1 MAKHLTHSQFLH
13 SSLQC
18 FVSTPKR
25 FWFTGLNSRFWV
37 SVYQGCRTG
46 LGHETCYTTRN
57 CVKVKKKPGL
67 ECWSRRYHNQVVFR
81 LDFSPGSQVHVNNL
95 FNQEFRLSR
104 PTLQWLKLP
113 VSLLRVFQE
122 CCCYFSGLYLQ
133 ACTHVS
139 LTSFPVAAKSQWLQN
154 PSLSRKINNFSKEK
168 QSIIHFYCMF
178 GKQLTPSIEQ
188 GVFALLSFPLEELQT
203 LQTLVA
209 DTSQA
214 MFSNSNNNTLNCEI
228 KTRLRW
234 VLGYKFLRISNYNW
248 LESLTGCNKPQ
259 RFFPTFSWKL
269 VLMGKALNSIAHANM
284 CFISATKSSYS
295 FLTLRKNLR

>member
-13 SSLQC
+13 SSSQC

-25 FWFTGLNSRFWV
+25 FQFTGLNSRFWV

-122 CCCYFSGLYLQ
+122 CSCYFSGLYLQ

-139 LTSFPVAAKSQWLQN
+139 LTSSQWLQN
-154 PSLSRKINNFSKEK
+154 LSGCKILPSLERSITFLKKNN
-168 QSIIHFYCMF
+168 
-178 GKQLTPSIEQ
+178 PS
-188 GVFALLSFPLEELQT
+188 
-203 LQTLVA
+203 
-209 DTSQA
+209 
-214 MFSNSNNNTLNCEI
+214 
-228 KTRLRW
+228 
-234 VLGYKFLRISNYNW
+234 
-248 LESLTGCNKPQ
+248 
-259 RFFPTFSWKL
+259 
-269 VLMGKALNSIAHANM
+269 
-284 CFISATKSSYS
+284 FISTACLENSSHHP
-295 FLTLRKNLR
+295 

>member
-13 SSLQC
+13 SSSQC

-25 FWFTGLNSRFWV
+25 FQFTGLNSRFWV

-95 FNQEFRLSR
+95 FNQEFRLSW

-122 CCCYFSGLYLQ
+122 CSCYFSGLYLQ

-139 LTSFPVAAKSQWLQN
+139 LTSSQWLQN
-154 PSLSRKINNFSKEK
+154 LSGCKILPSLER
-168 QSIIHFYCMF
+168 SIIFL
-178 GKQLTPSIEQ
+178 KKNSPS
-188 GVFALLSFPLEELQT
+188 
-203 LQTLVA
+203 
-209 DTSQA
+209 
-214 MFSNSNNNTLNCEI
+214 
-228 KTRLRW
+228 
-234 VLGYKFLRISNYNW
+234 
-248 LESLTGCNKPQ
+248 
-259 RFFPTFSWKL
+259 
-269 VLMGKALNSIAHANM
+269 
-284 CFISATKSSYS
+284 FISTACLENSWHHP
-295 FLTLRKNLR
+295 